1 MTDLTNVTIA
11 ELAPQLR
18 ERQLSPVE
26 LTEAYL
32 QRIERLDGQL
42 NSYIRVMADEARA
55 AAREAESE
63 IGRGAWRGPLHG
75 VPLGIKDLFDVAGVP
90 NTLGSKI
97 MRDNVPATDC
107 TVVQRLRDAGVVIL
121 GKQNLHEFAFGI
133 TSENPHYGVV
143 RNPWDLERVP
153 GGSSGGTAAAVAA
166 GLCVAGMG
174 SDTGASIRAPA
185 SWCGISGLKPTYA
198 RVSRAGVLPLAWSLD
213 HPGPI
218 ARTVA
223 DCATLLQAIAGPDP
237 RDITA
242 SQEPVPDY
250 SAELHKGVAGL
261 RIGVPR
267 EHFFDQVEPAVE
279 RLVRQAIQQLVDLGA
294 HLEEVSLPHAKHA
307 QPAGNVIMSSEA
319 AAWHH
324 DWLRERPGDYG
335 ADVLLRIR
343 GGLLVRATEYLH
355 SQQLRTLLQQDF
367 AAAFE
372 RVDVVLGPTMP
383 LVAPRIG
390 HTLEPGGTFNLP
402 PRGIANRLT
411 VPCNLTGMPALSVPC
426 GFADGLP
433 VGLQIMGPAF
443 GESAVLRVG
452 AAYESAT
459 DWHRQHPPLAVP
471 AS

>member
-1 MTDLTNVTIA
+1 MTELTELSIA
-11 ELAPQLR
+11 ELAPRLR
-18 ERQLSPVE
+18 ERKLSPVE

-42 NSYIRVMADEARA
+42 NSFIRVLPDEARA
-55 AAREAESE
+55 AARSAETQ
-63 IGRGAWRGPLHG
+63 IGRGDWRGPLHG

-90 NTLGSKI
+90 NTLGSKVLL
-97 MRDNVPATDC
+97 DNVPTTDA
-107 TVVQRLRDAGVVIL
+107 TVVQRLRQAGAVIL
-121 GKQNLHEFAFGI
+121 GKHNLHEFAFGI
-133 TSENPHYGVV
+133 TSENPHFGVV
-143 RNPWDLERVP
+143 RNPWDLDRVP

-166 GLCVAGMG
+166 GLCVGGLG

-185 SWCGISGLKPTYA
+185 SWCGVSGIKATYS
-198 RVSRAGVLPLAWSLD
+198 RVSRAGALPLAWSLD

-218 ARTVA
+218 ARTVG

-237 RDITA
+237 RDPTA

-250 SAELHKGVAGL
+250 SADLHLGVAGL

-267 EHFFDQVEPAVE
+267 EHYFDQVEPSVE
-279 RLVRQAIQQLVDLGA
+279 QVVRRAIEQLSGLGA
-294 HLEEVSLPHAKHA
+294 RIEEVSLPHARHA
-307 QPAGNVIMSSEA
+307 QAAGNVIMSSEA

-324 DWLRERPGDYG
+324 DWLRDRPGDYG

-343 GGLLVRATEYLH
+343 GGLLVRATEYVH

-383 LVAPRIG
+383 LVAPLIG
-390 HTLEPGGTFNLP
+390 RTFEPSGTFNLA

-411 VPCNLTGMPALSVPC
+411 VPCNLTGMPAMSVPC

-433 VGLQIMGPAF
+433 VGLQIMAPAF
-443 GESAVLRVG
+443 AESLVLRVG
-452 AAYESAT
+452 AAYEAAT
-459 DWHRQHPPLAVP
+459 DWHRQRPPLA
-471 AS
+471 ARAI